1 MMKIRFFM
9 ISCLIILVTVVP
21 VTTMKAYAGKKEE
34 THAYIVGGVGV
45 GTWLL
50 LSLMGDHE
58 RASEALEETKETLE
72 DLQGDYVAGQ
82 ETLPLTKH
90 LNRLNAIEFV
100 GPESHGL
107 ASQQDNSGVT
117 YSLFEW

>member
-21 VTTMKAYAGKKEE
+21 LTTMNAYAGKKENQA
-34 THAYIVGGVGV
+34 AYVAGGAGVGL
-45 GTWLL
+45 WLL
-50 LSLMGDHE
+50 FTILGDPE
-58 RASEALEETKETLE
+58 AGTEALEKTKETLE
-72 DLQGDYVAGQ
+72 NLQGDYVAGQ

-107 ASQQDNSGVT
+107 ASQYDNSGVT